1 MQALFLTQNTISN
14 SRVYQYA
21 KSCSY
26 RPFFYEITSN
36 WGKNCITNCIFIENK
51 ANRRLYTG
59 YFLLQFLPKIII
71 FETCSKPEGFVLILK
86 ILPLWLFR
94 QIKQQTAKLLR
105 FTSVKNW
112 DSNQIWQSFVYPAE
126 TAKVVKSNTPS
137 GARQWQK
144 S

>member
-1 MQALFLTQNTISN
+1 MLST
-14 SRVYQYA
+14 
-21 KSCSY
+21 
-26 RPFFYEITSN
+26 
-36 WGKNCITNCIFIENK
+36 
-51 ANRRLYTG
+51 TG
-59 YFLLQFLPKIII
+59 YFLLQFLLKIII

-94 QIKQQTAKLLR
+94 QSKQKTVKLLR